1 MAVIISVIN
10 QKGGVGKST
19 ITFNLDAGIRRKN
32 KGKKNLLI
40 DLDSQCSI
48 TMTSKA
54 NMTLPTIFEVL
65 KKEIEIEKTVQDTN
79 GTNIIPGSQSLVEL
93 DKVLSETG
101 KEYRLQESI
110 EKIKN
115 EYDYILID
123 TPPTLSVASIN
134 ALTASDYVLIPAMAD
149 AYSLAGIGQLYQ
161 TFLAVKKYC
170 NNNLKI
176 AGIVLNRFNPQ
187 TSLSKQMATMVDD
200 IANQIE
206 TTVFKTKLR
215 DYTAI
220 KEAQASRTNIFDY
233 CKTHNAIDDYTDFVN
248 EFLKK
253 INK

>member
-65 KKEIEIEKTVQDTN
+65 KKEIEIEKAVQDTN

-101 KEYRLQESI
+101 KEYRLKESI
-110 EKIKN
+110 DKIKD

-134 ALTASDYVLIPAMAD
+134 ALTTSDYVLIPAMAD
-149 AYSLAGIGQLYQ
+149 TYSLAGIGQLYQ

-187 TSLSKQMATMVDD
+187 TVLSKQMATMVDD
-200 IANQIE
+200 IAKQIE
-206 TTVFKTKLR
+206 TTVFETKLR

-233 CKTHNAIDDYTDFVN
+233 CATHNAIDDYTNFVN

-253 INK
+253 IKK

>member
-1 MAVIISVIN
+1 MATIVSVIN

-19 ITFNLDAGIRRKN
+19 ISFNLDAGVRKQN
-32 KGKKNLLI
+32 NNKKNLLI

-54 NMTLPTIFEVL
+54 NMTLPTIYDVL
-65 KKEIEIEKTVQDTN
+65 RKEITIEQVIQDTN
-79 GTNIIPGSQSLVEL
+79 DTNIIPGSQNLVEL

-101 KEYRLQESI
+101 KEYRLKESL
-110 EKIKN
+110 EKIKDKY
-115 EYDYILID
+115 EYIIID

-134 ALTASDYVLIPAMAD
+134 ALTASDYILIPTMAD
-149 AYSLAGIGQLYQ
+149 TYSAAGIGQLYQ

-170 NNNLKI
+170 NEKI
-176 AGIVLNRFNPQ
+176 QITGIVVNRFNPQ
-187 TSLSKQMATMVDD
+187 TTLAKQMLTMVED
-200 IANQIE
+200 IAKQID
-206 TTVFKTKLR
+206 TTVFDTKLR

-220 KEAQASRTNIFDY
+220 KEAQASRINIFDY
-233 CKTHNAIDDYTDFVN
+233 SPTHNAVDDYTNFVN

>member
-1 MAVIISVIN
+1 MAVIVSVIN

-19 ITFNLDAGIRRKN
+19 IAFNLDAGIRRKN
-32 KGKKNLLI
+32 KDKKNLLI

-54 NMTLPTIFEVL
+54 NMTMPTIFEVL
-65 KKEIEIEKTVQDTN
+65 KKEIEIEKAIQDTN
-79 GTNIIPGSQSLVEL
+79 NTNIIPGSQNLVEL

-101 KEYRLQESI
+101 KEYRLRESI
-110 EKIKN
+110 EKIKDN
-115 EYDYILID
+115 YDYIIID

-134 ALTASDYVLIPAMAD
+134 ALTTSDYVLIPAMAD
-149 AYSLAGIGQLYQ
+149 TYSLAGIGQLYQ

-187 TSLSKQMATMVDD
+187 TILSKQMATMVDD
-200 IANQIE
+200 IAKQIE
-206 TTVFKTKLR
+206 TTVFETKLR

-233 CKTHNAIDDYTDFVN
+233 CATHNAIDDYTDFVN

-253 INK
+253 IKK

>member
-65 KKEIEIEKTVQDTN
+65 KKEIEIEKAVQDTN

-101 KEYRLQESI
+101 KEYRLKESI
-110 EKIKN
+110 DKIKD

-134 ALTASDYVLIPAMAD
+134 ALTTSDYVLIPAMAD
-149 AYSLAGIGQLYQ
+149 TYSLAGIGQLYQ
-161 TFLAVKKYC
+161 TF
-170 NNNLKI
+170 
-176 AGIVLNRFNPQ
+176 
-187 TSLSKQMATMVDD
+187 
-200 IANQIE
+200 
-206 TTVFKTKLR
+206 
-215 DYTAI
+215 
-220 KEAQASRTNIFDY
+220 
-233 CKTHNAIDDYTDFVN
+233 
-248 EFLKK
+248 
-253 INK
+253 

>member
-1 MAVIISVIN
+1 MAITVSVVN

-19 ITFNLDAGIRRKN
+19 IAFNLDAGIRKKN
-32 KGKKNLLI
+32 LNKKNLLI

-65 KKEIEIEKTVQDTN
+65 KKEMSIEKVVQDTN
-79 GTNIIPGSQSLVEL
+79 DTNIAPGSQNLIEL
-93 DKVLSETG
+93 DKVLNETG
-101 KEYRLQESI
+101 KEFRLKECL

-115 EYDYILID
+115 NYNYIIID

-134 ALTASDYVLIPAMAD
+134 ALTASDYILIPAMAD
-149 AYSLAGIGQLYQ
+149 AYSAAGIGQLYQ

-170 NNNLKI
+170 NENLKI
-176 AGIVLNRFNPQ
+176 AGIILNRFNPQ
-187 TSLSKQMATMVDD
+187 TTLAKQMLTMVED
-200 IANQIE
+200 IAKQIE
-206 TTVFKTKLR
+206 TTVFDTKLR

-220 KEAQASRTNIFDY
+220 KEAQASRINIFDY
-233 CKTHNAIDDYTDFVN
+233 SPSHNAVEDYTNFVN

-253 INK
+253 IKK

>member
-1 MAVIISVIN
+1 MAVIVSVIN

-19 ITFNLDAGIRRKN
+19 IAFNLDAGIRRKN

-54 NMTLPTIFEVL
+54 NMTMPTIFEVL
-65 KKEIEIEKTVQDTN
+65 KKEIEIEKAIQDTN
-79 GTNIIPGSQSLVEL
+79 NTNIIPGSQNLVEL

-101 KEYRLQESI
+101 KEYRLRESI
-110 EKIKN
+110 EKIKDN
-115 EYDYILID
+115 YDYIIID

-134 ALTASDYVLIPAMAD
+134 ALTTSDYVLIPAMAD
-149 AYSLAGIGQLYQ
+149 TYSLAGIGQLYQ

-187 TSLSKQMATMVDD
+187 TILSKQMATMVDD
-200 IANQIE
+200 IAKQIE
-206 TTVFKTKLR
+206 TTVFETKLR

-233 CKTHNAIDDYTDFVN
+233 CATHNAIDDYTAFVN

-253 INK
+253 IKK